1 MKLTVAY
8 IGTFTASSF
17 IMKAKG
23 FGFDSVIR
31 RCRACPVHRPWLR
44 AHATRWSWSPHNEA
58 VVLKCP
64 WSFIMCVTK

>member
-1 MKLTVAY
+1 MKLTVSHIYRVKFYNA
-8 IGTFTASSF
+8 
-17 IMKAKG
+17 KAKG

-31 RCRACPVHRPWLR
+31 RCRACPVHWPWLR